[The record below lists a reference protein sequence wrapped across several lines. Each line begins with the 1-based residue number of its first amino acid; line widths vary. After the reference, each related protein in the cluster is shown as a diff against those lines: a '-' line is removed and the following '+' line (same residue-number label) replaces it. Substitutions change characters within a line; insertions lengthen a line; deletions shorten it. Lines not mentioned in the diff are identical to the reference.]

1 MKPTK
6 HDKVLSW
13 AVELED
19 QAREQAL
26 RASRL
31 PFVAGYIALMP
42 VKVMWRAERLE
53 GDKTNE

>member
-31 PFVAGYIALMP
+31 PFAIAWP
-42 VKVMWRAERLE
+42 NAR
-53 GDKTNE
+53 GDS